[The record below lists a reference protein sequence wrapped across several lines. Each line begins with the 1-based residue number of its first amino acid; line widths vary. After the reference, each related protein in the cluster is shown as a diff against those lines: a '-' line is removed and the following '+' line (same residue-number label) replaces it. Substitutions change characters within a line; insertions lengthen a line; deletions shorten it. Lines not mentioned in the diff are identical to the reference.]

1 VDTEGW
7 IKVLEERIE
16 GLKLQVGRL
25 ISHVESEQRH
35 TVRHGKDIDQLIKQN
50 EKRENDWRFWVSIG
64 VAVIAALI
72 AWFK

>member
-16 GLKLQVGRL
+16 GLRLQVGRL

-64 VAVIAALI
+64 VAIIAALI